1 MTAFSSLSDKLTKVF
16 SFAHSKGKLSEKD
29 IDKTV
34 SGIRT
39 VLLDA
44 DVSLPVVQKFCDQVK
59 QKAMGS
65 EVSKSLNPSEQVV
78 KIVYGELESALGEGI
93 ERPLRFSK
101 VPPTV
106 IMLLGLQGAGKTTL
120 AGKLAYWL
128 KQTGHSPLL
137 VAADLQR
144 AAAVEQVSRVA
155 KEAGAGIYTP
165 DLSGFLSR
173 KNPVKV
179 SKDAIDYAKR
189 KLYDVVIIDTAGRL
203 AVDDSLIKEASQIKN
218 AVNANEVLLVV
229 DSMIGQDAV
238 RVAEAFDKGVGFTG
252 IVLTKLDGDARGG
265 AALSVTG
272 MTGKPILFASDG
284 ERLKDFEVFH
294 PDRMAGRIL
303 DMGDTLT
310 LIEKAEREFDEKSGE
325 EVAKKIKAG
334 SFGLD
339 DFVNSLEQIR
349 KMGSLKKMLMMLPSM
364 NQYRNQIEDMDES
377 RLDRITAIISS
388 MTPQEKANPEII
400 NGSRRSRIAR
410 GSGTN
415 VSEVNS
421 LLSRFAQASKMMK
434 KMGPNMAGGPMMP
447 DFGMGAAPGRP
458 SSKKGSGKK
467 KKFKS
472 GNPAKREEEE
482 RALLER
488 LSNKKLE

>member
-29 IDKTV
+29 IDQTV

-44 DVSLPVVQKFCDQVK
+44 DVSLPVVQKFCAQVK
-59 QKAMGS
+59 EKAMGS
-65 EVSKSLNPSEQVV
+65 QVSKSLNPSEQVV

-144 AAAVEQVSRVA
+144 AAAVEQVSKVA
-155 KEAGAGIYTP
+155 SEAGAGIYTP

-203 AVDDSLIKEASQIKN
+203 AVDDALIKEASQIKK
-218 AVNANEVLLVV
+218 AVEANEVLLVV

-238 RVAEAFDKGVGFTG
+238 KVAEAFDKGVGFTG

-294 PDRMAGRIL
+294 PDRMASRIL

-310 LIEKAEREFDEKSGE
+310 LIERAEREFDEKSGE

-339 DFVNSLEQIR
+339 DFVSSLEQIR

-364 NQYRNQIEDMDES
+364 NQYRNQIEDIDEG

-388 MTPQEKANPEII
+388 MTPAEKANPDII
-400 NGSRRSRIAR
+400 NGSRRARIAR

-434 KMGPNMAGGPMMP
+434 KMGPNMASGPMMG
-447 DFGMGAAPGRP
+447 DFGMGMPSGKAPA
-458 SSKKGSGKK
+458 KKGSGKK

-488 LSNKKLE
+488 LNNKKLE

>member
-16 SFAHSKGKLSEKD
+16 SFTHSKGKLSEKD

-34 SGIRT
+34 AEIRT

-44 DVSLPVVQKFCDQVK
+44 DVSLPVVQKFCRDVKEKALGSQV
-59 QKAMGS
+59 S
-65 EVSKSLNPSEQVV
+65 RSLNPSEQVV
-78 KIVYGELESALGEGI
+78 KIVYGELESALGKGI
-93 ERPLRFSK
+93 ERPLHFSK

-155 KEAGAGIYTP
+155 KEAKAGIYTP
-165 DLSGFLSR
+165 NLSGWMSR

-203 AVDDSLIKEASQIKN
+203 AVDEDLIREASQIKKGTE
-218 AVNANEVLLVV
+218 ANEVLLVV

-238 RVAEAFDKGVGFTG
+238 KVAEAFDKGVGFTG

-272 MTGKPILFASDG
+272 MTEKPILFASDG

-294 PDRMAGRIL
+294 PDRMASRIL

-310 LIEKAEREFDEKSGE
+310 LIEKAEREFDEKTGE
-325 EVAKKIKAG
+325 EAAKKIKAG

-349 KMGSLKKMLMMLPSM
+349 KMGSLKKMLMMLPGM
-364 NQYRNQIEDMDES
+364 NQYRSQIEDMDEG
-377 RLDRITAIISS
+377 RLDRIAAIISS
-388 MTPQEKANPEII
+388 MTPEEKANPGII
-400 NGSRRSRIAR
+400 NGSRKARIAR
-410 GSGTN
+410 GSGAN
-415 VSEVNS
+415 VSEINS
-421 LLSRFAQASKMMK
+421 LLSRFSQASKMMK
-434 KMGPNMAGGPMMP
+434 KMGPNISGSSMMA
-447 DFGMGAAPGRP
+447 DFGMGSPSGRP
-458 SSKKGSGKK
+458 SPRKGSGKK

-488 LSNKKLE
+488 LNNKKAE

>member
-29 IDKTV
+29 IDQTV

-144 AAAVEQVSRVA
+144 AAAVEQVSKVA

-203 AVDDSLIKEASQIKN
+203 AVDDSLIKEASQIKK

-229 DSMIGQDAV
+229 DAMIGQDAV

-294 PDRMAGRIL
+294 PDRMASRIL

-310 LIEKAEREFDEKSGE
+310 LIE
-325 EVAKKIKAG
+325 
-334 SFGLD
+334 
-339 DFVNSLEQIR
+339 
-349 KMGSLKKMLMMLPSM
+349 
-364 NQYRNQIEDMDES
+364 
-377 RLDRITAIISS
+377 
-388 MTPQEKANPEII
+388 
-400 NGSRRSRIAR
+400 
-410 GSGTN
+410 
-415 VSEVNS
+415 
-421 LLSRFAQASKMMK
+421 
-434 KMGPNMAGGPMMP
+434 
-447 DFGMGAAPGRP
+447 
-458 SSKKGSGKK
+458 
-467 KKFKS
+467 
-472 GNPAKREEEE
+472 
-482 RALLER
+482 
-488 LSNKKLE
+488 